1 MKQVDEYIVN
11 ICDNKSK
18 LRIARHSSS
27 SKTSMSGYVEQMN
40 NMSKSGIFNRTNK
53 KRAQTAHQRREST
66 TEKFMERQSKSRLL
80 TRSTANIR
88 TKSNIENQRVK
99 SRELISMI
107 NVYMDEQKKLKRGL
121 RETIGNMNRQW
132 TENGQLRKTFVD
144 FKSATI
150 THETLTL
157 LKEKRIKTASLNRID
172 NEYFRK

>member
-27 SKTSMSGYVEQMN
+27 SKTSMSGYVEWMN

-66 TEKFMERQSKSRLL
+66 TEEFMERQSKSRLL

-88 TKSNIENQRVK
+88 TKSNIEN
-99 SRELISMI
+99 
-107 NVYMDEQKKLKRGL
+107 
-121 RETIGNMNRQW
+121 
-132 TENGQLRKTFVD
+132 
-144 FKSATI
+144 
-150 THETLTL
+150 
-157 LKEKRIKTASLNRID
+157 
-172 NEYFRK
+172 